1 MALTDDIRHGAGIDR
16 DPAALIALAMRIE
29 GQGRYNLAKLLR
41 AAADAIVRRGA
52 HDLLF
57 ELPGVPLQERLDGLS
72 DAWADD
78 AHLAPLVPSL
88 RRAAVRLADDAVPL
102 MADAPDPLVCRR
114 CGHLVADAV
123 TPEACPVCLAEGT
136 TFLVQR
142 PVSWL
147 DEHDHV
153 AALAALERTPQR
165 LAALLR
171 AIPQDR
177 WRVQPEPQSWSPHE
191 VLVHLRDAQ
200 GVLAHR
206 VDRILDEDDPEL
218 HVAMVWT
225 WAHAGEGDDTEGVL
239 RTYLDSRRAVLER
252 LRAAPLEAWWRT
264 GRHQEFGPLTLTQQV
279 SYFAAHE
286 PTHLRQV
293 RSALRNGGQ

>member
-1 MALTDDIRHGAGIDR
+1 MALMSDNRHAPGFEH
-16 DPAALIALAMRIE
+16 DPAALIALAVRIE

-41 AAADAIVRRGA
+41 AAAEAIVRRGA
-52 HDLLF
+52 HDLLL
-57 ELPGVPLQERLDGLS
+57 EAPGVPLQESLGGLS
-72 DAWADD
+72 DAWARDP
-78 AHLAPLVPSL
+78 HLAPLAASL
-88 RRAAVRLADDAVPL
+88 RRAAARLADDALPL
-102 MADAPDPLVCRR
+102 MADAPDPLLCRR
-114 CGHLVADAV
+114 CGHLIADGA
-123 TPEACPVCLAEGT
+123 TPESCPVCLAEAT

-142 PVSWL
+142 PVYWL
-147 DEHDHV
+147 DAHDHV

-171 AIPQDR
+171 GVPQDR
-177 WRVQPEPQSWSPHE
+177 WRVRPGPQAWSPHE

-225 WAHAGEGDDTEGVL
+225 WARAGEGDDTEAVL
-239 RTYLDSRRAVLER
+239 HAYLDSRRAVLER

-264 GRHQEFGPLTLTQQV
+264 GRHPEFGPLTLTEQV

-293 RSALRNGGQ
+293 RGALRDGGA